1 MAYSQFVNLLS
12 TKLKIKLYQTNTCDG
27 NIGYTMAFLSFTGY
41 IIIENT
47 YQFVCQL
54 QRSEIAIFMCS
65 SCKKQY
71 TERHGGYTEWHGD
84 ICFFGFGIA
93 EISPYIVTLSACY
106 YVAPS
111 ELTLHNS
118 YLCYYY
124 FAPTELGFYQFLGEN
139 AIPLAP
145 QGLHHNRKY
154 RTICLL
160 APAERNR
167 YLCVFFV

>member
-1 MAYSQFVNLLS
+1 MPRR
-12 TKLKIKLYQTNTCDG
+12 
-27 NIGYTMAFLSFTGY
+27 GY

-47 YQFVCQL
+47 YRFVSQL
-54 QRSEIAIFMCS
+54 QRSGIDIFMSS

-71 TERHGGYTEWHGD
+71 TERHGG

-93 EISPYIVTLSACY
+93 KISLYIVTLSAWY
-106 YVAPS
+106 YVAPT

-154 RTICLL
+154 IPIRVSSSG
-160 APAERNR
+160 AEQIFVFVILKYLVFLFPFYT
-167 YLCVFFV
+167 YLCKPISGQDSRTATK